1 MQNWPCVLHNI
12 LHSNTP
18 TQNRVMI
25 DRVKCYDKSRK
36 KPEKVH
42 PLNLDNT
49 VYENKQQDME
59 FLYDFICKMVKN

>member
-1 MQNWPCVLHNI
+1 
-12 LHSNTP
+12 
-18 TQNRVMI
+18 MI